1 MTIPVRIIISVP
13 GSDDDEGSEKQMMIG
28 KRGLLGDGKKFLP
41 RRRDTEEADDDTSTI
56 PLL

>member
-1 MTIPVRIIISVP
+1 MTMKA
-13 GSDDDEGSEKQMMIG
+13 SEKQMMIG